1 MGVFADKPYVN
12 GRYILSDTSKNYI
25 LEMNTLMNGLT
36 MDDIRVL
43 VGNRFRFP
51 VYPDAEYMQTDI
63 LALDISQR
71 AYNALRRGQI
81 STIDQLANNIN
92 YEGDLRNFRNLGEK
106 INTMS
111 FNEKQASV
119 GKPTSQKT
127 TTSATGPETL
137 NDGEYE
143 IYTVRR
149 GDSLWEIARTFN
161 VTEDDIKRWNGLNSS
176 RIDMGQKL
184 KIKR

>member
-106 INTMS
+106 TAKEIMLSLLFYQYSHIAENRRPAYMKRLLAINGIH
-111 FNEKQASV
+111 EKQPAQIL
-119 GKPTSQKT
+119 T
-127 TTSATGPETL
+127 A
-137 NDGEYE
+137 
-143 IYTVRR
+143 
-149 GDSLWEIARTFN
+149 
-161 VTEDDIKRWNGLNSS
+161 
-176 RIDMGQKL
+176 
-184 KIKR
+184 